1 MVGLLE
7 CGGEGMGLS
16 NEALGKQGGGGGVS
30 EEQDRRAHPRLHC
43 KGGAE
48 IHVYPERV
56 RTLGAVSNLSVSG
69 CSIEADKKMPMLPHE
84 RVEVHL
90 HLNGLTL
97 QVAGVVR
104 HMENNERVGIE
115 FTDVSKRKAKQ
126 IEQLI
131 GEIVEDGEA
140 G

>member
-1 MVGLLE
+1 M
-7 CGGEGMGLS
+7 S
-16 NEALGKQGGGGGVS
+16 NEALGKQGDGGGVN
-30 EEQDRRAHPRLHC
+30 EESDRRAHPRLDC

-97 QVAGVVR
+97 QLAGVVR

-115 FTDVSKRKAKQ
+115 FTDVSKRKAAQ
-126 IEQLI
+126 ISQLI
-131 GEIVEDGEA
+131 GEIIEDGEA